1 MAGEATI
8 RLTRSVQFGAGTV
21 GGVTETV
28 LADYTQYFQQTFG
41 IVSNV
46 AIAVEVDISEA
57 LVIAISA
64 DKDCTLETNNATTP
78 VDTFALKANQPLVYR
93 SGGADTNFLTVD
105 VTSFFITTTL
115 ADTTLKIGI
124 GGNSAA

>member
-1 MAGEATI
+1 MAGEATV

-28 LADYTQYFQQTFG
+28 ACDYTQYFQQQFG
-41 IVSNV
+41 VVSNV
-46 AIAVEVDISEA
+46 EIAMTVDVSAA

-64 DKDCTLETNNATTP
+64 DKDCTLETNDAGTP
-78 VDTFALKANQPLVYR
+78 VDTLALKANQPLIYR
-93 SGGADTNFLTVD
+93 STDPSANFLTAD
-105 VTSFFITTTL
+105 VTSFFITTTET
-115 ADTTLKIGI
+115 TTLKIGV